1 MLEHVEG
8 KNTIKAVI
16 AKRQRVR
23 VAYHVSVAK
32 ELTLEFNAVRIGL
45 RRSSGADVE
54 NEIFSL
60 AKNCLEFRTNRVAPV
75 VFRWE
80 RYRLLEKN
88 RYMSVKF
95 EDGAAPRTRDT
106 C

>member
-1 MLEHVEG
+1 M
-8 KNTIKAVI
+8 
-16 AKRQRVR
+16 R
-23 VAYHVSVAK
+23 VAYNISVA
-32 ELTLEFNAVRIGL
+32 EGPTLEFNAVGIAL
-45 RRSSGADVE
+45 RRNSCANVE

-60 AKNCLEFRTNRVAPV
+60 AENCLEFRANRVAPV